1 MKQQR
6 IHNLQD
12 FAEKIALQSVYGA
25 MVAST
30 SLNASLFEKLM
41 EVSGVVNFYTLI
53 VLTNGEAEVAICG
66 PRPGICS

>member
-41 EVSGVVNFYTLI
+41 EVSGVVNFYALI
-53 VLTNGEAEVAICG
+53 VLTNG
-66 PRPGICS
+66 